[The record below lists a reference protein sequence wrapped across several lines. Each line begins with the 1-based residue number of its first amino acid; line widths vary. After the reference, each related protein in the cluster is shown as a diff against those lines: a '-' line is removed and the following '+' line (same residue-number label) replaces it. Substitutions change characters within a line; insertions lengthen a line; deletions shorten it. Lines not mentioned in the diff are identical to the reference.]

1 MEKIKVNGQ
10 EINIISKNDDDYIC
24 LTDMVSGNEEG
35 SKLIEKW
42 LTNKNTIEYL
52 GVWEQLNNPDFNSPE
67 FGGIRNEA
75 GTNRFFMSVK
85 QWITKTNA
93 IGIVAR
99 TGRYGGTY
107 AHKDIAFQFGMYI
120 SPMFNLLLV
129 KEFQRLKE
137 EEQNRLSG
145 EWDFRRLLAK
155 ANYKIHTDAIKE
167 TLIPISNLPEK
178 MKGIIY
184 ADEAEILNFALFGI
198 TAKAWKENNPELALK
213 GLNIRDCADAH
224 ELIVLS
230 NLESANASMIK
241 KGVDRKRRLEVLRD
255 KAESELKSLRSSNY
269 TLDKIKS
276 PYLPKSTN
284 TTNELGDFDRV
295 VKKFLDTPP
304 PQKEEK

>member
-1 MEKIKVNGQ
+1 MEKIKVDGH

-24 LTDMVSGNEEG
+24 LTDMVSSTEEG

-129 KEFQRLKE
+129 KEFQRLKD

-145 EWDFRRLLAK
+145 EWDFRRFLSK
-155 ANYKIHTDAIKE
+155 ANYKIHTDAIRDN
-167 TLIPISNLPEK
+167 LIPISNLPKEK
-178 MKGIIY
+178 EGVVY
-184 ADEAEILNFALFGI
+184 ANEAEILNFALFGM
-198 TAKAWKENNPELALK
+198 TSKTWKEKNPELTLK

-241 KGVDRKRRLEVLRD
+241 KGVDKKRRLEVLRD
-255 KAESELKSLRSSNY
+255 KAESELKSLRSSTY
-269 TLDKIKS
+269 TIDKIKS
-276 PYLPKSTN
+276 PYLPK
-284 TTNELGDFDRV
+284 TTDDTKQLGDFDKT
-295 VKKFLDTPP
+295 VKRFLDTPP
-304 PQKEEK
+304 PKKE